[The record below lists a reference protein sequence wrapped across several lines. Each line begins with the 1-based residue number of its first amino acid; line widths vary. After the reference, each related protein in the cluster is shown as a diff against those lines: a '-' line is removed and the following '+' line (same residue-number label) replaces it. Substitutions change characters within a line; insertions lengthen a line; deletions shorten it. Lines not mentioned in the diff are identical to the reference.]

1 MLERNI
7 VIVDDNAKVK
17 TVHIPAYLGA
27 INQMK
32 LTSEKWKN
40 YEFKFHH
47 LSSMQAAQKYME
59 DKKNC
64 IDVLVVDFD
73 FNGEKTFASG
83 AAFVKYV
90 RNNLNRYCQI
100 VFYTMQGIT
109 CIEKDELV
117 DLINSDVFKIVDKSV
132 CEREVA
138 RTLFEA
144 ATLRNPMVESLEY
157 FYTRYSS
164 LLQTYDYYF
173 DSQKVTFEEIIGH
186 IRMDDEIGRKFV
198 EKLLQKAILREIKM

>member
-7 VIVDDNAKVK
+7 VIVDDNKKVK
-17 TVHIPAYLGA
+17 TVHIPAYCGA

-32 LTSEKWKN
+32 QASERWKN
-40 YEFKFHH
+40 YEFKLHH
-47 LSSMQAAQKYME
+47 LPSMQAAREYME
-59 DKKNC
+59 NKKNC

-109 CIEKDELV
+109 CIDKDDLV
-117 DLINSDVFKIVDKSV
+117 DLINSDVYKILDKSV
-132 CEREVA
+132 STQEVA

-164 LLQTYDYYF
+164 LLQTYDYSF
-173 DSQKVTFEEIIGH
+173 AGQKMTFEEIIGH
-186 IRMDDEIGRKFV
+186 IRMDDEIGRTFV

>member
-7 VIVDDNAKVK
+7 VIVDDNKRVS

-27 INQMK
+27 INKMK
-32 LTSEKWKN
+32 KDSEKWKN
-40 YEFKFHH
+40 YEFKLHH
-47 LSSMQAAQKYME
+47 FSSMRAAQEYME

-73 FNGEKTFASG
+73 FKGEKTFASG

-109 CIEKDELV
+109 CIEKEDLV
-117 DLINSDVFKIVDKSV
+117 DLINSDVFKILDKSV
-132 CEREVA
+132 SKLEVA
-138 RTLFEA
+138 QTLFEA

-164 LLQTYDYYF
+164 LLQSYEYSFSGQMMTF
-173 DSQKVTFEEIIGH
+173 DEIIGH
-186 IRMDDEIGRKFV
+186 IRMDDDIGRRFV
-198 EKLLQKAILREIKM
+198 NKLLQKAILREIKM

>member
-7 VIVDDNAKVK
+7 VIVDDNKRVA
-17 TVHIPAYLGA
+17 TVHIPAYRGA

-32 LTSEKWKN
+32 LESGKWNN
-40 YEFKFHH
+40 YDFKLQHF
-47 LSSMQAAQKYME
+47 SSMREALEYMA

-83 AAFVKYV
+83 AAFVKHV
-90 RNNLNRYCQI
+90 RSNLNRYCQI

-109 CIEKDELV
+109 CIDKDDLV
-117 DLINSDVFKIVDKSV
+117 DLINSDVFRILDKSAS
-132 CEREVA
+132 RQEVA

-144 ATLRNPMVESLEY
+144 ATSRNPMVESLEY
-157 FYTRYSS
+157 FYSRYSS
-164 LLQTYDYYF
+164 LLQSYDYSF
-173 DSQKVTFEEIIGH
+173 AGQKMTFEEIIGH

>member
-7 VIVDDNAKVK
+7 VIVDDNKNVK
-17 TVHIPAYLGA
+17 TIHIPAYLGA
-27 INQMK
+27 IDQLK
-32 LTSEKWKN
+32 QASPKWKN
-40 YEFKFHH
+40 YEFKLHH
-47 LSSMQAAQKYME
+47 IPSMYEAQNYLE

-64 IDVLVVDFD
+64 VDVLVVDFD
-73 FNGEKTFASG
+73 FNGERTFASG

-109 CIEKDELV
+109 CIDKDELV
-117 DLINSDVFKIVDKSV
+117 DLINSDVYKILDKSTDTQ
-132 CEREVA
+132 EVA
-138 RTLFEA
+138 RTLFDA

-157 FYTRYSS
+157 FYTRYSA
-164 LLQTYDYYF
+164 LLQTYSYSF
-173 DSQKVTFEEIIGH
+173 AGQKMTFEEIIGH
-186 IRMDDEIGRKFV
+186 IRMDDQIGRTFV